1 MHLPTAPSQVSS
13 YVIINVF
20 KLQAP
25 EHNFAWESCVI
36 RDIGI
41 CGRIGEGGGALGGCA
56 PQKFYV
62 GSQCPHS
69 GRLPNLIFWTPFI
82 SITHTK
88 ILARL
93 VWKIRKEHLVSIVCT
108 RAMLHK
114 SHVKLC
120 KHVSNSISSCG
131 HEWWHLFIL
140 ACIISESRNSWVM

>member
-62 GSQCPHS
+62 GSQCPH
-69 GRLPNLIFWTPFI
+69 
-82 SITHTK
+82 K
-88 ILARL
+88 ILQWQAAKPDIL
-93 VWKIRKEHLVSIVCT
+93 NAFHLYHT
-108 RAMLHK
+108 Y
-114 SHVKLC
+114 
-120 KHVSNSISSCG
+120 
-131 HEWWHLFIL
+131 
-140 ACIISESRNSWVM
+140 